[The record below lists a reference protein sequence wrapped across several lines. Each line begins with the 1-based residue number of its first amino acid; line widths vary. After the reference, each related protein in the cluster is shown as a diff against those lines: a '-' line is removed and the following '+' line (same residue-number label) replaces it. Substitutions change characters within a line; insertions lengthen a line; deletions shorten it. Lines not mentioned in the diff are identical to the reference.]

1 MPFSSKNWIGILR
14 PAINEWRPNN
24 NKIWAV
30 LMSIARNFTPS
41 RDCRYLPIKISNG
54 NLMSSLRKS
63 LIWWQ
68 NQRQSSSFFLV
79 MDSLTF
85 KTTRKWIL
93 DFLVPNTWARVGMI
107 PDSFFHPYVS
117 FQFFQYTTNR
127 NGILYRIN
135 IWFGYIR
142 INSVQFNKTKEY
154 RTEAFL
160 SNIFDFLKK
169 KKILISVSVISV

>member
-1 MPFSSKNWIGILR
+1 MMTKPKTFFCAS
-14 PAINEWRPNN
+14 
-24 NKIWAV
+24 
-30 LMSIARNFTPS
+30 T
-41 RDCRYLPIKISNG
+41 
-54 NLMSSLRKS
+54 
-63 LIWWQ
+63 Q
-68 NQRQSSSFFLV
+68 QSSSFFLV

-135 IWFGYIR
+135 VWFEYIR

-160 SNIFDFLKK
+160 SNIFHFLKK
-169 KKILISVSVISV
+169 KKNSNFSFCNFSINPFLSYTYWEARLPL